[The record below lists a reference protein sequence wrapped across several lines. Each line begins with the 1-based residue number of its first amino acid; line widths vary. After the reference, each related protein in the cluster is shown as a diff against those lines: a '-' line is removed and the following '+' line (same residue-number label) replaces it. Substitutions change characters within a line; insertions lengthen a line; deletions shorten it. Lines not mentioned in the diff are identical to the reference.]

1 MSEVFGKMCFKTV
14 INYKD
19 SSLSQQMFLVDPA
32 NFINMWLNS
41 SFFGMFSPWCLSD
54 YIHV

>member
-41 SFFGMFSPWCLSD
+41 SFFGMFSPWCLID

>member
-1 MSEVFGKMCFKTV
+1 MSEVFGKMCFRTA

-19 SSLSQQMFLVDPA
+19 SSLVQQMFLVDPA

-41 SFFGMFSPWCLSD
+41 SCFGMFRPWYLSG